1 MIWETQNNN
10 AKEEKFM
17 NRRNALL
24 SLLLCLCLTT
34 AIAGCGQKTDTA
46 EEDQLVKVVQVG
58 KASASSTAGTYSG
71 TVRGRYE
78 SNLAFQAGGR
88 IITRNVQLGSN
99 VSAGQ
104 VLMTIDP
111 KDIVQS
117 VNQTQAQVDAATAQ
131 LQLAQS
137 NLSRYQQLY
146 AQDAVSAQALEQYQT
161 AYDQAQAQ
169 YNQVMA
175 AKEAQENQLSYTQ
188 LTSDADGVVS
198 AVNAEVGQVVAAG
211 QTVLTLVHDGDMEVQ
226 IDVPENKLSELTV
239 GTSVTVN
246 FWALGDVTADG
257 IVREVAPMA
266 DAASRTYKVRV
277 SIPNP
282 PDGMELGMTAT
293 VATAAAAGT
302 MDVVL
307 PTSAIYQTGDTPKVW
322 VVSKDDTVSLVD
334 ISVEELGNDT
344 VKVKGLHR
352 GDTIVA
358 AGAQMLH
365 EGQHV
370 RTESDT
376 Q

>member
-1 MIWETQNNN
+1 
-10 AKEEKFM
+10 M

-198 AVNAEVGQVVAAG
+198 AVNAEVGQVVASG
-211 QTVLTLVHDGDMEVQ
+211 QTVLT
-226 IDVPENKLSELTV
+226 
-239 GTSVTVN
+239 
-246 FWALGDVTADG
+246 
-257 IVREVAPMA
+257 
-266 DAASRTYKVRV
+266 
-277 SIPNP
+277 
-282 PDGMELGMTAT
+282 
-293 VATAAAAGT
+293 
-302 MDVVL
+302 
-307 PTSAIYQTGDTPKVW
+307 
-322 VVSKDDTVSLVD
+322 
-334 ISVEELGNDT
+334 
-344 VKVKGLHR
+344 
-352 GDTIVA
+352 
-358 AGAQMLH
+358 
-365 EGQHV
+365 
-370 RTESDT
+370 
-376 Q
+376 

>member
-1 MIWETQNNN
+1 
-10 AKEEKFM
+10 M

-226 IDVPENKLSELTV
+226 IDVPEYKLSELTV

>member
-239 GTSVTVN
+239 GTSVTVT

>member
-1 MIWETQNNN
+1 M
-10 AKEEKFM
+10 
-17 NRRNALL
+17 
-24 SLLLCLCLTT
+24 
-34 AIAGCGQKTDTA
+34 
-46 EEDQLVKVVQVG
+46 
-58 KASASSTAGTYSG
+58 
-71 TVRGRYE
+71 
-78 SNLAFQAGGR
+78 
-88 IITRNVQLGSN
+88 
-99 VSAGQ
+99 
-104 VLMTIDP
+104 
-111 KDIVQS
+111 
-117 VNQTQAQVDAATAQ
+117 
-131 LQLAQS
+131 
-137 NLSRYQQLY
+137 
-146 AQDAVSAQALEQYQT
+146 
-161 AYDQAQAQ
+161 
-169 YNQVMA
+169 
-175 AKEAQENQLSYTQ
+175 SYTQ